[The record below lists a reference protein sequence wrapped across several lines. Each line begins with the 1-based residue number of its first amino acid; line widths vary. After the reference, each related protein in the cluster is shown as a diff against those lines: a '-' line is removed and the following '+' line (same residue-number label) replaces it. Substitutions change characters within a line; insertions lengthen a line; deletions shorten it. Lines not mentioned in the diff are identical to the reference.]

1 MRSMTGYGRGE
12 SNLNN
17 RRFVVEVR
25 SVNHRFNDITVKLPR
40 MMLSYEDVIKKAVS
54 KQVFRGKTDV
64 FVNFESQAT
73 EDYKVTLN
81 TALSDN
87 YQNVLK
93 EIKDRYHIEDK
104 ISLTLLSRFPDVI
117 TMEKANLDENSEVLE
132 GLTAALDKALL
143 SFLEMRSREG
153 ENLKADISE
162 KLVGMKSTVDKISE
176 RAPLVAAEY
185 REKLRERLSELEEI
199 QADEAR
205 ILTEAAIFA
214 DKCCID
220 EETTRLYSHIGQME
234 AILEETGSIG
244 RKLDFLVQ
252 EMNRESNTIASKSND
267 LIITGCTVEL
277 KSEIEKI
284 REQVQNIE

>member
-17 RRFVVEVR
+17 RKFVVEIR
-25 SVNHRFNDITVKLPR
+25 SVNHRFNDISVKLPR
-40 MMLSYEDVIKKAVS
+40 MMLSYEDIIKKTVS

-64 FVNFESQAT
+64 FVNFESQAA
-73 EDYKVTLN
+73 EDYKIGLN
-81 TALSDN
+81 SALSDS
-87 YQNVLK
+87 YHSVLN
-93 EIKDRYHIEDK
+93 EIKDRYGIEDK

-117 TMEKANLDENSEVLE
+117 TVEKANLDENTEVLE
-132 GLTAALDKALL
+132 GLNEALSQAMTG
-143 SFLEMRSREG
+143 FLEMRTREG
-153 ENLKADISE
+153 ENLKVDIKE
-162 KLVGMKSTVDKISE
+162 KLEGMKETLAVIIE

-185 REKLRERLSELEEI
+185 REKLRDRLSELEEI
-199 QADEAR
+199 QADESR
-205 ILTEAAIFA
+205 ILTEAAVFA

-220 EETTRLYSHIGQME
+220 EETTRLLSHLSQMSS
-234 AILEETGSIG
+234 ILDEDGSIG

-267 LIITGCTVEL
+267 LVITNCTVEL